1 MKKLYSWLAVL
12 CACHSLMAQNNIT
25 GHFID
30 QETNLDISEASVLL
44 LELKTQTTTNKEGLF
59 EFKNLKPGSYLLE
72 ISASNYTKQVR
83 SISVPQ
89 KGMIHFALAP
99 DIAEMNEV
107 IVTAVSKITQLKLS
121 PLIITAIDANELN
134 TSSST
139 NLIDGLKNIPGI
151 NQITTGAAISKP
163 IIRGLGYN
171 RIITLY
177 NGIRQEGGQWGD
189 EHGIEIDAY
198 SIGRIEIVKG
208 PGSLMYGS
216 DGIAGVLN
224 FLPPSAPALGK
235 METRILSEYQSNN
248 GLFGSS
254 FSMAGHKKSIQW
266 AGQFSHKQA
275 SNYKNKYDGKVLNSG
290 FNELNGNVFFGLSKN
305 WGYSHLRL
313 STFNTQI
320 SMPEGERDSLGQF
333 IFTQQNGQETVANSN
348 DLNSY
353 KIGFPYQ
360 AINHNR
366 IQSNSFIILKKGSIN
381 ADIGYQN
388 SHRKEYG
395 DIQNPNDI
403 ELYFL
408 LNTLNYNTRYNL
420 PIYKGWESSIGIS
433 GMYQT
438 NKNLGE
444 EFLIP
449 EHTISDFG
457 TFLFAQKT
465 LKQLTF
471 ASGFRI
477 DRRQIN
483 SQNLEL
489 DSNESPISQPQMG
502 SETKFEAFT
511 KNYQNMS
518 ASLGVSYQLSR
529 KNTLKFNLS
538 QGFRAPNL
546 AELASNGRHEGSF
559 RFEYGNTQLKPEVSR
574 QIDLAFMRRSKHISL
589 DISPFANFVSQYIY
603 SQKLLNAS
611 GLDSFPD
618 PNENAPA
625 FQFTQANATLLGGEI
640 YLDIHPHP
648 YDWLHIAQSFSMVNA
663 SLPLKADSVKFL
675 PFIPPPR
682 YRLEIKAEIKKLS
695 PYLSHTYIQ
704 LAADYFF
711 KQNRI
716 LSAYNTETETPA
728 YFLTSA
734 SIGTSVQQK
743 GQKSFMDIFINIQNM
758 GDVAFQSHLNRLK
771 YAPQNTLTGRNGL
784 FNMGRNVSVKIVIK
798 L

>member
-275 SNYKNKYDGKVLNSG
+275 SNYKK
-290 FNELNGNVFFGLSKN
+290 NE
-305 WGYSHLRL
+305 
-313 STFNTQI
+313 Q
-320 SMPEGERDSLGQF
+320 
-333 IFTQQNGQETVANSN
+333 
-348 DLNSY
+348 
-353 KIGFPYQ
+353 
-360 AINHNR
+360 
-366 IQSNSFIILKKGSIN
+366 
-381 ADIGYQN
+381 
-388 SHRKEYG
+388 
-395 DIQNPNDI
+395 
-403 ELYFL
+403 
-408 LNTLNYNTRYNL
+408 
-420 PIYKGWESSIGIS
+420 
-433 GMYQT
+433 
-438 NKNLGE
+438 
-444 EFLIP
+444 
-449 EHTISDFG
+449 
-457 TFLFAQKT
+457 
-465 LKQLTF
+465 
-471 ASGFRI
+471 
-477 DRRQIN
+477 
-483 SQNLEL
+483 
-489 DSNESPISQPQMG
+489 
-502 SETKFEAFT
+502 
-511 KNYQNMS
+511 
-518 ASLGVSYQLSR
+518 
-529 KNTLKFNLS
+529 
-538 QGFRAPNL
+538 
-546 AELASNGRHEGSF
+546 
-559 RFEYGNTQLKPEVSR
+559 
-574 QIDLAFMRRSKHISL
+574 
-589 DISPFANFVSQYIY
+589 
-603 SQKLLNAS
+603 
-611 GLDSFPD
+611 
-618 PNENAPA
+618 
-625 FQFTQANATLLGGEI
+625 
-640 YLDIHPHP
+640 
-648 YDWLHIAQSFSMVNA
+648 
-663 SLPLKADSVKFL
+663 
-675 PFIPPPR
+675 
-682 YRLEIKAEIKKLS
+682 
-695 PYLSHTYIQ
+695 
-704 LAADYFF
+704 
-711 KQNRI
+711 
-716 LSAYNTETETPA
+716 
-728 YFLTSA
+728 
-734 SIGTSVQQK
+734 
-743 GQKSFMDIFINIQNM
+743 
-758 GDVAFQSHLNRLK
+758 
-771 YAPQNTLTGRNGL
+771 
-784 FNMGRNVSVKIVIK
+784 
-798 L
+798 